1 MSCRTAFEGQPNES
15 VCLGK
20 SMTFAF
26 IAYSAATLAF
36 VALNLLLLISRRGD
50 RFGHRLSVAS
60 ALSALWAGMAAT
72 TEISPFE
79 GGAATVAALEIVRDA
94 GWLMLLT
101 SAFSGRLPR
110 WLVLWVQIAWI
121 GLFVAQILQWSQP
134 QIELTR
140 GGLALAIIGLVLVEQ
155 IYRYARVGERD
166 GLRFLLFGVGGQFAF
181 DLFLYAQSQL
191 LGRID
196 RTAWSLR
203 GAAMVV
209 AVPVIVLA
217 VRRSVAS
224 SASIF
229 VSRHVVF
236 YSTTFAAVG
245 IYLLAMAIG
254 GYYVRFVGGT
264 WGDALQLLFL
274 LGAAAVL
281 VSLLWSGIVR
291 RRLRVF
297 ISKHFYRNKYDYRV
311 EWLRFVHTLSSA
323 APENVHLGALQALAQ
338 VFSSSQALLFA
349 LEEGG
354 KQFRATAS
362 WCESGEEI
370 ALPADVNANADMAQ
384 FMLRRGWIIDVD
396 EYRRKHALYDNL
408 QLPDWLEADPALSI
422 VAPIMQGVALAGFVV
437 LARPPPPFELTY
449 EDRDLLITMGRHVA
463 THLAQH
469 AADRK
474 LVENRQFE
482 AYSRLT
488 AFLMHDLKNSVA
500 QLRLVVSNAVKY
512 RHQPEFVDDAMATI
526 DNAAQRMTRLVD
538 QLQLGAAGA
547 VRRPLKLDDLIATA
561 LARCAASNPRPVLG
575 SVAHGSSVEADQEHL
590 TSVIEH
596 VIRNAQDATPDDG
609 SVRVD
614 VSAVGGQ
621 IRIVVADT
629 GRGME
634 AYFLRDRLFRPFDS
648 TKGAAGM
655 GIGAY
660 QVREYVISLGGS
672 VNVQSTPGKGTRF
685 TINLPALVTQ
695 D

>member
-1 MSCRTAFEGQPNES
+1 M
-15 VCLGK
+15 
-20 SMTFAF
+20 
-26 IAYSAATLAF
+26 
-36 VALNLLLLISRRGD
+36 
-50 RFGHRLSVAS
+50 
-60 ALSALWAGMAAT
+60 
-72 TEISPFE
+72 
-79 GGAATVAALEIVRDA
+79 EIVRDA
-94 GWLMLLT
+94 GWLTLLT
-101 SAFSGRLPR
+101 GAFAQRLPR
-110 WLVLWVQIAWI
+110 WLVLLVQVAWI
-121 GLFVAQILQWSQP
+121 GLLVGQVLQWAQP
-134 QIELTR
+134 GVQLTR
-140 GGLALAIIGLVLVEQ
+140 GGLVLAILGLVLVEQ
-155 IYRYARVGERD
+155 IYRYAGVGERD
-166 GLRFLLFGVGGQFAF
+166 WLRYLLFGVGGQFAF

-191 LGRID
+191 MGAID

-203 GAAMVV
+203 GAAMVL

-217 VRRSVAS
+217 ARRSVAS
-224 SASIF
+224 SASVFI
-229 VSRHVVF
+229 SRHVVF
-236 YSTTFAAVG
+236 YSTAFAAVG

-281 VSLLWSGIVR
+281 VSLLWSGMLR

-311 EWLRFVHTLSSA
+311 EWLRFVRTLSSA
-323 APENVHLGALQALAQ
+323 APENVQLGALQALAQ
-338 VFSSSQALLFA
+338 VFLSSQALLFA
-349 LEEGG
+349 ADERGR
-354 KQFRATAS
+354 QFRATAS

-370 ALPADVNANADMAQ
+370 VLPADVSESADMLQ
-384 FMLRRGWIIDVD
+384 FMQRRGWIIDVD
-396 EYRRKHALYDNL
+396 EFRRAPAIYENI
-408 QLPDWLEADPALSI
+408 QLPDWLEVNSALSI
-422 VAPIMQGVALAGFVV
+422 VAPMMQGTALAGFVV
-437 LARPPPPFELTY
+437 LARPPPPFELTF
-449 EDRDLLITMGRHVA
+449 EDRDLLMTMGRHVA

-488 AFLMHDLKNSVA
+488 AFMMHDLKNSVA

-538 QLQLGAAGA
+538 QLRLGAAGA
-547 VRRPLKLDDLIATA
+547 VRRPLKLDELIHAA
-561 LARCAASNPRPVLG
+561 LGRCAANAPQPVLG
-575 SVAHGSSVEADQEHL
+575 AVATGVIVEADQEHL

-609 SVRVD
+609 VVSVDISQMGAEVTI
-614 VSAVGGQ
+614 AVT
-621 IRIVVADT
+621 DT

-634 AYFLRDRLFRPFDS
+634 ADFVRNRLFRPFDS
-648 TKGAAGM
+648 TKGSAGM

-660 QVREYVISLGGS
+660 QAREYVISLGGS
-672 VNVQSTPGKGTRF
+672 VNVQSTPGQGTRF
-685 TINLPALVTQ
+685 AITLPALMTQ